1 MNLSLPENKTKLRI
15 NTEELLAKFSAGPVS
30 VNGGEMP
37 RNHTICVQS

>member
-30 VNGGEMP
+30 VNSGEKP
-37 RNHTICVQS
+37 HRHTITVGI